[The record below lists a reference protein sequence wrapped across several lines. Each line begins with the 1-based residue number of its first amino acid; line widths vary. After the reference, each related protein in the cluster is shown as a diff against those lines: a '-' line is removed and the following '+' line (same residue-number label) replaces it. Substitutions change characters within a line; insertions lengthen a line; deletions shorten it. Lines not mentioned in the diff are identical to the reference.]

1 MMPHHFSLVMC
12 YEISLVLKFCISRF
26 EDGNLSFSQYML
38 MPPSVYEGLSSPLK
52 LKYFTSTNNFHPR
65 LSFILII
72 LFIKL
77 YLRRPFTIDY
87 QHIASKMRY
96 KISLMCYKISPFAL
110 QNQPVRYKI
119 IFYKA
124 LFFFFLNMIYT
135 LLFQTQLW
143 ILHRKNISKQRSGT
157 CKAKTDY

>member
-1 MMPHHFSLVMC
+1 MCVVECLIQSLLTSMLDATLTMPGEFLWCLTILALWCVTKLASC
-12 YEISLVLKFCISRF
+12 
-26 EDGNLSFSQYML
+26 LSF
-38 MPPSVYEGLSSPLK
+38 VYRDLKTEILVFLSICLCRHQFTKVYLFPLK
-52 LKYFTSTNNFHPR
+52 LKYFTSTNNFRPR

-110 QNQPVRYKI
+110 QN
-119 IFYKA
+119 
-124 LFFFFLNMIYT
+124 
-135 LLFQTQLW
+135 
-143 ILHRKNISKQRSGT
+143 
-157 CKAKTDY
+157 